1 MSKQRFLKKLCSIR
15 NVIKSKLMG
24 MQVSMDEVVPDLLL
38 EREVLSVI
46 PSVETEISKY
56 ELARNLAIWDFD
68 SDLDMDDIC
77 DVGNDF

>member
-1 MSKQRFLKKLCSIR
+1 
-15 NVIKSKLMG
+15 MG

-38 EREVLSVI
+38 EREVVSVI

>member
-1 MSKQRFLKKLCSIR
+1 
-15 NVIKSKLMG
+15 MG

-38 EREVLSVI
+38 EREVVSII

-56 ELARNLAIWDFD
+56 ELARNLAIWDSD

>member
-1 MSKQRFLKKLCSIR
+1 MD
-15 NVIKSKLMG
+15 
-24 MQVSMDEVVPDLLL
+24 MQVSMDEVVSDLLLL
-38 EREVLSVI
+38 EREVVSVI

-56 ELARNLAIWDFD
+56 ELARNLAIWDSD

>member
-1 MSKQRFLKKLCSIR
+1 
-15 NVIKSKLMG
+15 MG

-38 EREVLSVI
+38 EREVVSVI

-56 ELARNLAIWDFD
+56 ELARNLAIWDSD

>member
-1 MSKQRFLKKLCSIR
+1 
-15 NVIKSKLMG
+15 MG
-24 MQVSMDEVVPDLLL
+24 MQVSMDEVVPDFLLL
-38 EREVLSVI
+38 EREVVSVI

-56 ELARNLAIWDFD
+56 ELARNLAIWDSD